1 MSFFSPDY
9 LQFFIELAANNNK
22 DWFDLNRKRYEQNV
36 KKPFTVFVQHIIDQL
51 AKNDNTF
58 KELEAKE
65 CIFRINRDIR
75 FSKDK
80 SPYKMMCSAVVA
92 PEGKKS
98 KAVNGVYFEFGP
110 EHMRVY
116 GGVYEIEKEDLESV
130 REGIAQDISKF
141 QRAYQNPIFEKTF
154 GEILGDKNKV
164 LPAHLREAASIE
176 PLIFNKQWYF
186 YTQFEPETILKEN
199 LDEIVMNC
207 YEAGRPVESYFN
219 ELIKR

>member
-1 MSFFSPDY
+1 MAFFTTDY
-9 LQFFIELAANNNK
+9 LNFFIELAANNNK

-36 KKPFTVFVQHIIDQL
+36 KKPFSDFVQHLIHSL
-51 AKNDNTF
+51 AEKDAAFN
-58 KELEAKE
+58 ELEVKN

-80 SPYKMMCSAVVA
+80 TPYKMMCSAVVT

-116 GGVYEIEKEDLESV
+116 GGVYEIDKDDLETV
-130 REGIAQDISKF
+130 RDAMAQDISKF
-141 QRAYQNPIFEKTF
+141 QKAYKNPLFVKTF
-154 GEILGDKNKV
+154 GKILGEKNKV
-164 LPAHLREAASIE
+164 LPAHLRDSSALE

-186 YTQFEPETILKEN
+186 YTQFEPETILQEN
-199 LDEIVMNC
+199 LDEIVLNC
-207 YEAGRPVESYFN
+207 YEAGRPVESFFN

>member
-1 MSFFSPDY
+1 MAFFFPDY
-9 LQFFIELAANNNK
+9 LRFFIELAANNNK

-36 KKPFTVFVQHIIDQL
+36 KKPFSNFVQHIIDQL
-51 AKNDNTF
+51 AKNDATF

-65 CIFRINRDIR
+65 CVFRINRDIR

-92 PEGKKS
+92 PGGKKS

-110 EHMRVY
+110 EHIRVY
-116 GGVYEIEKEDLESV
+116 GGIYEIDKKDLETV
-130 REGIAQDISKF
+130 REAIAQDISKF
-141 QRAYQNPIFEKTF
+141 QKAYQNPIFTNTF
-154 GEILGDKNKV
+154 GQILGEKNKV
-164 LPAHLREAASIE
+164 LPSHLREVACIE

-186 YTQFEPETILKEN
+186 YTQFEPETILQDN
-199 LDEIVMNC
+199 LDEIILNC
-207 YEAGRPVESYFN
+207 YEAGRPVETYFN

>member
-51 AKNDNTF
+51 AKNDKTF